1 MNEGKVEIGV
11 MEVTG
16 TVENGSSGSES
27 GIGIVVEK
35 KRGRGRPKKPPRE
48 RNSVEKWIQKPELER
63 RILNRDITREE
74 VEENEGYAYVLG
86 LIDAEVVEEEKH
98 IKGGTY
104 VWLTRDI
111 YNKMEYAFK
120 RNLTHLQ
127 MRSWAGIGLEKYKKL
142 VRKYPRLKEMEE
154 MWKGFVCSKAKM
166 NIADKVE
173 EGDIDASKWVLEK
186 LERQEYGKSG
196 DNSRSSGGIT
206 LNLEVDMKKV
216 EEMRKLLMRNMGG
229 GVDADVEIIDN
240 EPLRIET
247 GE

>member
-1 MNEGKVEIGV
+1 MNEEKVVEMNSCIGDAGAV
-11 MEVTG
+11 
-16 TVENGSSGSES
+16 VENGISVV
-27 GIGIVVEK
+27 VVEK

-48 RNSVEKWIQKPELER
+48 RNSVEKWIQKPEIER
-63 RILNRDITREE
+63 RILNKDITREE

-142 VRKYPRLKEMEE
+142 IRKYPRLKEMEE
-154 MWKGFVCSKAKM
+154 TWKGFVCSKAKM

-173 EGDIDASKWVLEK
+173 SGDIDTSKWVLEK
-186 LERQEYGKSG
+186 LERQEYGKAG
-196 DNSRSSGGIT
+196 DNSRSGGGIT

-216 EEMRKLLMRNMGG
+216 DEMRRLLMRNAGG
-229 GVDADVEIIDN
+229 IVDAECEIIDN
-240 EPLRIET
+240 NGLALEGKEY
-247 GE
+247 